1 VRYTLKV
8 APSLTA
14 PVTWSDAVTGLDLDP
29 VALTNILDTSTWF
42 YEVRLPQ
49 VTPERAKRFFKLEA
63 ELQ

>member
-1 VRYTLKV
+1 
-8 APSLTA
+8 
-14 PVTWSDAVTGLDLDP
+14 VTWSDAVTGLDLDP